1 MTCTLYHQSCCY
13 KNFDGGEVFLF
24 FFFEFQL
31 KIEWNSE
38 KRSISLISIYEW
50 NYSREEKV
58 ARKRRVVG
66 HGWMNAIHACSILSP
81 SPGSFSFTGSP
92 KDSPPIKKKKEKKK
106 RKEKA
111 RDGRKLSMHIYHMNE
126 RVLVPTLPCILL
138 LSTDYLS
145 IVPRVLK
152 PRKNK
157 KGTKIRTK
165 QFP

>member
-1 MTCTLYHQSCCY
+1 
-13 KNFDGGEVFLF
+13 
-24 FFFEFQL
+24 
-31 KIEWNSE
+31 
-38 KRSISLISIYEW
+38 
-50 NYSREEKV
+50 
-58 ARKRRVVG
+58 
-66 HGWMNAIHACSILSP
+66 MNAIHACSILSP

-165 QFP
+165 QFRSRQRGRNDFGEIAKSNIRIQSNIHERTRV

>member
-1 MTCTLYHQSCCY
+1 MNERDSRM
-13 KNFDGGEVFLF
+13 FDSLAFSRFLF
-24 FFFEFQL
+24 LYRF
-31 KIEWNSE
+31 S
-38 KRSISLISIYEW
+38 KRLAT
-50 NYSREEKV
+50 N
-58 ARKRRVVG
+58 
-66 HGWMNAIHACSILSP
+66 
-81 SPGSFSFTGSP
+81 
-92 KDSPPIKKKKEKKK
+92 KKEEKKK

-165 QFP
+165 QFPIISIETERKE